1 MGYRPCMPS
10 FLAVEVVPDA
20 FSRDWWAQFAVWV
33 GISTVV
39 AIAITVVGRRYV
51 RHLRHRA
58 KDAADDQLLGRRL
71 RRISTVVGL
80 LVGTVQII
88 AWFVVLI
95 IVLTMLEV
103 PLGPVFASAG
113 VLGVALG
120 FGAQTIVRDTLS
132 GMFIALEGQF
142 DVGDVVDLQS
152 EGGLVSGTVEGLSLR
167 ITTVRQ
173 FDGTLSIV
181 PNGGIL
187 VTSNKTRGWGRAI
200 VDIRVALAEDP
211 EGARKLLEELIE
223 EQAATEPLQ
232 GWLRER
238 PQVLGV
244 TQLTDVAQVI
254 RVVAE
259 TQPNHRYDAERYLR
273 ERIAQRFAERGVK
286 VPPVSAM
293 PPAQPAGA

>member
-1 MGYRPCMPS
+1 MMW
-10 FLAVEVVPDA
+10 FLAVDPER
-20 FSRDWWAQFAVWV
+20 FSSAWWRLLGQRV
-33 GISTVV
+33 GILTVV
-39 AIAITVVGRRYV
+39 AIVITVVGRRYV
-51 RHLRHRA
+51 RRLRRRA
-58 KDAADDQLLGRRL
+58 KDASDDQIQGKRL
-71 RRISTVVGL
+71 RRLSTVVGL
-80 LVGTVQII
+80 IVGTLQVI
-88 AWFVVLI
+88 AWFVVL
-95 IVLTMLEV
+95 VAALATLEV
-103 PLGPVFASAG
+103 PLGPIFASAG
-113 VLGVALG
+113 VVGVALG

-181 PNGGIL
+181 PNGGIR

-200 VDIRVALAEDP
+200 VDVRVALAEDP
-211 EGARKLLEELIE
+211 QRVRKILEELIE
-223 EQAATEPLQ
+223 EQVATDPLQ

-259 TQPNHRYDAERYLR
+259 TQPNHRYDAERHLR
-273 ERIAQRFAERGVK
+273 ERIAQRFAERGVM
-286 VPPVSAM
+286 VPPVQAM
-293 PPAQPAGA
+293 PPAQPSAP